1 MAKTSIEWT
10 SGPNGEEGYTFNPW
24 LGCAKVHAGCTNCY
38 AEVSQAVSMR
48 KGGPVRWGEVW
59 QGGQRVVVADSTWK
73 HPFTWARKAAAAGQR
88 RKVFC
93 ASLAD
98 VLEVPAMPPLSAK
111 PGAFAEVERV
121 RGRLDDARERLWPII
136 EDTAW
141 MCGGCG
147 RPCAPTS
154 DTIHRKVR
162 LQELDSV
169 GAACEGQNGRC
180 LSTPMGGLDFLLLT
194 KRPEN
199 AGLVPAWARPLI
211 WLGTSISDQ
220 KTWDTHGTELMKA
233 KGFRYRFVSAE
244 PMVGP
249 VDFGFRG
256 TAPQVWGY
264 GYRPIGSLID
274 QVVLGFESGSK
285 ARPGNVEWIRQGLT
299 QCKEAGV
306 AAFVKQLG
314 AAPQYDGNPT
324 PGIPLEL
331 NDPKGGDMS
340 EWPEDLQVRMFPGQR
355 WESAQSTKRLVERF
369 HRVPLD
375 EQAPCLDCGREAD
388 GGLYLAGQLRPLCT
402 TSHTLF
408 TQSEHGKRLDE
419 SLKGYN
425 ALGNRRRIGMRATL
439 AQILQEHAARELAAW
454 LDLRR
459 AERLNGAR
467 AVEPLP

>member
-147 RPCAPTS
+147 RPCAHSS

-199 AGLVPAWARPLI
+199 APIVPNWARPLV

-220 KTWDTHGTELMKA
+220 KTADEMVPRLLA
-233 KGFRYRFVSAE
+233 ADGFRFRFLSCE

-249 VDFGFRG
+249 VDLMRACWGEALAHR
-256 TAPQVWGY
+256 APHGHSGQPQLHPLAPLDW
-264 GYRPIGSLID
+264 
-274 QVVLGFESGSK
+274 VVYGFESGSK
-285 ARPGNVEWIRQGLT
+285 ARPGNVEWIRQGLK

-306 AAFVKQLG
+306 AAFVRQLG
-314 AAPQYDGNPT
+314 AVPVMERTLRNARTGNTTGPV
-324 PGIPLEL
+324 PLDL
-331 NDPKGGDMS
+331 NDSKGGDMA
-340 EWPEDLQVRMFPGQR
+340 EWPADLQVRMFPGQR
-355 WESAQSTKRLVERF
+355 WE
-369 HRVPLD
+369 RVPS
-375 EQAPCLDCGREAD
+375 
-388 GGLYLAGQLRPLCT
+388 T
-402 TSHTLF
+402 
-408 TQSEHGKRLDE
+408 
-419 SLKGYN
+419 N
-425 ALGNRRRIGMRATL
+425 ATRH
-439 AQILQEHAARELAAW
+439 EK
-454 LDLRR
+454 
-459 AERLNGAR
+459 
-467 AVEPLP
+467 